1 MRSRPF
7 SFFDNGR
14 KVRSVRVD
22 HLSGQVLVVRKAW
35 QAGEVRGAV
44 IAEYQAIPTVLAV
57 ISVVEQSQRVLVD
70 NCGFVDLQ

>member
-7 SFFDNGR
+7 SFLDNGR
-14 KVRSVRVD
+14 KVRSVRAD

-44 IAEYQAIPTVLAV
+44 IAEYQAVPTVLAV
-57 ISVVEQSQRVLVD
+57 ISVIEQNQYVVFDDCR
-70 NCGFVDLQ
+70 FVDLQ